1 MHDML
6 SLVTYALQLWWKL

>member
-1 MHDML
+1 MDML